1 MFQKMTTGGLVLNVS
16 SVFGQKPLPPSQARV
31 KETSWRKSILSR
43 ANILI
48 CEFRPPELSR
58 FERGK
63 GLRTRIRDKNLAN
76 I

>member
-1 MFQKMTTGGLVLNVS
+1 MFQKMTTGGLVQNVS
-16 SVFGQKPLPPSQARV
+16 SVFGQNPLPPFQARV
-31 KETSWRKSILSR
+31 RETSWRESILSH

-48 CEFRPPELSR
+48 CEIQPPGPSR

-63 GLRTRIRDKNLAN
+63 GLRTKIWDKNLAN